1 MLYLLAMQDYQ
12 QKIGELIARVRT
24 QRGLT
29 QKELAQKL
37 KTSQSAINRIEAGKQ
52 NVTLEML
59 ARVSDVLN
67 KELISFGNNSSNLKV
82 EGGHKLK
89 GSVDVKVS
97 KNGTVG
103 LLCAALLN
111 KGKTTLRKAPKIEE
125 VYRLIEVLSSIGV
138 KVDWLENGDLVIDPP
153 QKLRLDQ
160 MDVKA
165 ARRTRSVV
173 MYLGPLMHGYKE
185 FKLPYAGGCKLGK
198 RTVAPHLYALEEFGV
213 NVSTK
218 NNYYL
223 VNVAKKPAGD
233 VTLYE
238 MGETVS
244 ENVLM
249 AAALTEGTTTI
260 RNISSNYMVQ
270 DMCFFLEA
278 LGIKIEGVGTNT
290 LIVHG
295 VHEINKD
302 IIYAPS
308 EDPIEAM
315 SFLSAAITTNSRIT
329 IKRCP
334 IDFLRVELLRLEKI
348 GCKFK
353 LSAPYRAE
361 NKRTILVDIT
371 THETDDLRAPEDKL
385 AALTHPGINMDNLPF
400 FAPIVARAKGT
411 TLIHD
416 WSYEDRALYLTEL
429 RKLGVDVKLAD
440 PHRIYITGPSKFEPA
455 DINCPP
461 ALRPAV
467 IILITMLAAPGTS
480 ILRNT
485 YSIDRGY
492 EEFAE
497 RLNKL
502 GAHISSHQSY

>member
-1 MLYLLAMQDYQ
+1 MLDYQ
-12 QKIGELIARVRT
+12 AKIGELIARSRT

-29 QKELAQKL
+29 QKELASKL

-59 ARVSDVLN
+59 ARISDVLN
-67 KELISFGNNSSNLKV
+67 KEIISLSSGSPLLKV
-82 EGGHKLK
+82 EGGRKLK
-89 GSVDVKVS
+89 GSVEVKVS

-111 KGKTTLRKAPKIEE
+111 KGTTTLRKAPKIEE
-125 VYRLIEVLSSIGV
+125 VFRLIEVLTSIGV
-138 KVDWLENGDLVIDPP
+138 RVEWLDDGSLFIDPP
-153 QKLRLDQ
+153 KKLRLEKIDS
-160 MDVKA
+160 KA
-165 ARRTRSVV
+165 ARRTRSVI
-173 MYLGPLMHGYKE
+173 MYLGALMHGYKD

-213 NVSTK
+213 QVTTK
-218 NNYYL
+218 NNYYHAT
-223 VNVAKKPAGD
+223 VSKKAAKD

-249 AAALTEGTTTI
+249 AAALTEGTTVI

-270 DMCFFLEA
+270 DMCFFLES
-278 LGIKIEGVGTNT
+278 LGVKIEGIGTNT
-290 LIVHG
+290 LTVHG

-302 IIYAPS
+302 VIYSPS
-308 EDPIEAM
+308 EDPIEAF
-315 SFLSAAITTNSRIT
+315 SFISAAITTNSKVT

-334 IDFLRVELLRLEKI
+334 IDFLRVELLRLEKM
-348 GCKFK
+348 GCKLK
-353 LSAPYRAE
+353 ISDAYKAE
-361 NKRTILVDIT
+361 NGRTDLVDIT
-371 THETDDLRAPEDKL
+371 TIEASDLKAPDDKL
-385 AALTHPGINMDNLPF
+385 HALTHPGINMDNLPF

-440 PHRIYITGPSKFEPA
+440 PHRIYITGPSKFEPG

-480 ILRNT
+480 VLRNT
-485 YSIDRGY
+485 YAIDRGY
-492 EEFAE
+492 EDFAL
-497 RLNKL
+497 RLNAL
-502 GAHISSHQSY
+502 GAQITTHVS

>member
-1 MLYLLAMQDYQ
+1 MQDYQ

-111 KGKTTLRKAPKIEE
+111 KGKTTLKRAPKIEE

-213 NVSTK
+213 SVSTK

-223 VNVAKKPAGD
+223 VTVAKKPASD

-348 GCKFK
+348 GCKLK
-353 LSAPYRAE
+353 LSTPYKAE
-361 NKRTILVDIT
+361 NKRTDLVDIT

-502 GAHISSHQSY
+502 GAHITSHQSY